1 MTVEGVL
8 GVETSFDIQGLLHA
22 ILTCVT
28 AGPGLGFNRAML
40 FLADDAERQ
49 LVAAMA
55 IGPANPEEAH
65 ATWSQLASEQVSLD
79 QLLHTPLCK
88 GGKNAF
94 RARVEG
100 LSIPL
105 VDGSGNIAAHANPL
119 LAAYRGRRVVRIVD
133 PAALRDIPTELREVF
148 DGTEIVCVPLVAKE
162 RSIGLIIA
170 DNAFSHEPI
179 DGQRVQLLQLLA
191 LLAGLALDNARIYTQ
206 LERQAGQLRRTL
218 EELRAAQEQLI
229 HSERL
234 ATVGAVV
241 ARVSHEIRNPLT
253 TIGGFARTLSAHP
266 DDIERVARNATIIV
280 EEVEKLEALLKEMLD
295 FTSPRPPALEPTDVN
310 RILAG
315 LANVHRSELG
325 DRKVALELDLAPD
338 LPGVLADRN
347 QLQRVFLNLWQNAL
361 QAMDETAADRARRL
375 EVRTWRDGST
385 VKIGFSD
392 TGPGIPQT
400 VLPHI
405 FAPFF
410 TTKQRGTGLG
420 LAVVKKIIDDHHGSI
435 EVRSE
440 RGLGASL
447 VIALPIER

>member
-1 MTVEGVL
+1 M
-8 GVETSFDIQGLLHA
+8 ETSLDLQGLLHA

-49 LVAAMA
+49 LVAEMA
-55 IGPANPEEAH
+55 IGPASPEEAH
-65 ATWSQLASEQVSLD
+65 ATWRRLASEQASLD
-79 QLLHTPLCK
+79 RLLHTPPSDAC
-88 GGKNAF
+88 KNAF

-100 LSIPL
+100 LSISL
-105 VDGSGNIAAHANPL
+105 VDGSGDAAAHPNPL
-119 LAAYRGRRVVRIVD
+119 LAAYRGRRVVRITD
-133 PAALRDIPTELREVF
+133 PASLRDIPAELREVF
-148 DGTEIVCVPLVAKE
+148 DGTEVVCVPLVAKE

-170 DNAFSHEPI
+170 DNAFSREPI
-179 DGQRVQLLQLLA
+179 DGKRVQLLQLLA
-191 LLAGLALDNARIYTQ
+191 LLAGLALDNARIYAQ

-295 FTSPRPPALEPTDVN
+295 FTSPKPPALEPTDVN
-310 RILAG
+310 RIITG
-315 LANVHRSELG
+315 LATVHRNELG
-325 DRKVALELDLAPD
+325 DRKVTLEMDLAPD

-361 QAMDETAADRARRL
+361 QAMDETQADRARVL
-375 EVRTWRDGST
+375 KVRTWRDGSK
-385 VKIGFSD
+385 VKVGFSD
-392 TGPGIPQT
+392 AGTGIPPT

-405 FAPFF
+405 FTPFF

-420 LAVVKKIIDDHHGSI
+420 LAVVKKIIDDHHGAI
-435 EVRSE
+435 EIGRE
-440 RGLGASL
+440 RARGASL
-447 VIALPIER
+447 VISLPTQR